1 LEYIV
6 ININKITMKRMGC
19 SFRDLYEAAMEYE
32 ILMEGLQYSHQS
44 DVVLKSLTREFG
56 GLIYGNISLASA
68 HINKQT
74 KPKEYIDIYHLKDLN
89 ENDEFMSRMKFF
101 GYHFVSTKMVTQK
114 ELASVGIRTN
124 QPFLY
129 MSSFEGSYP
138 TSIKRQNLPDVLF
151 HITNKKNVPQIK
163 KMGLLP
169 KQSATS
175 FNHPANRIYLFSTT
189 NPNNDIPRLIKSL
202 SDNTETP
209 KEDYRVLR
217 IVDYFPNHEKFFLDP
232 SMDVDDISQ
241 TCRGIFVL
249 RGIHPMYIK

>member
-1 LEYIV
+1 
-6 ININKITMKRMGC
+6 MKRMGC

-74 KPKEYIDIYHLKDLN
+74 KPKEYIDIYHLKDLIN
-89 ENDEFMSRMKFF
+89 NDKFMSRMKFF
-101 GYHFVSTKMVTQK
+101 GYHYVSTRKVTQQ
-114 ELASVGIRTN
+114 ELANVNIRTN

-138 TSIKRQNLPDVLF
+138 TDIKRQNLPKILF
-151 HITNKKNVPQIK
+151 HITNKKNLPEIK
-163 KMGLLP
+163 KFGLLP
-169 KQSATS
+169 KDTTTS
-175 FNHPANRIYLFSTT
+175 FNHPANRIYLFATT
-189 NPNNDIPRLIKSL
+189 DPKNDIPLLKKSL
-202 SDNTETP
+202 SKNTRTP
-209 KEDYRVLR
+209 INDYVTLE
-217 IVDYFPNHEKFFLDP
+217 IVDYYPNHETYFLDP
-232 SMDVDDISQ
+232 SMDIDDISP

-249 RGIHPMYIK
+249 RGIHPMYVKEIKES